1 MNNPQA
7 AGTEPTGRQG
17 QEPEL
22 TAEDRDRAVDRQ
34 RVAEARRQ
42 GRRGSL
48 VWLLL
53 GPGMLAM
60 LGEND
65 GPSMLSYAA
74 SGSTYGIGFFLP
86 FIVMTFAAA

>member
-1 MNNPQA
+1 M
-7 AGTEPTGRQG
+7 TDTSLD
-17 QEPEL
+17 L
-22 TAEDRDRAVDRQ
+22 TTEDRDRAHDRQ
-34 RVAEARRQ
+34 AVQAARK
-42 GRRGSL
+42 GKRRFRL

-74 SGSTYGIGFFLP
+74 TGAGYGIGFFCRSSH
-86 FIVMTFAAA
+86 